1 MRFGMREIGNFL
13 IWVCVY
19 SNQDSEFGNYQLVS
33 FYRCLC
39 YYGIVVIIDE
49 QMMMLLWCV
58 LFLLPKGSDFYCY
71 VISVDSGALIARV
84 SVDDLMGCGLV
95 FRFLEENLMNVS
107 VWLTLI
113 LCIVFIA
120 NMFVL
125 VDCFAAF
132 MLIGR

>member
-71 VISVDSGALIARV
+71 VISVESGALIARV

-120 NMFVL
+120 NVFVL

>member
-39 YYGIVVIIDE
+39 YYGIAVIIDE

-120 NMFVL
+120 NVFVL

>member
-120 NMFVL
+120 NLFVL

>member
-71 VISVDSGALIARV
+71 VISVDSGALIACV

-107 VWLTLI
+107 FWLTLI

-120 NMFVL
+120 NVFVL

>member
-1 MRFGMREIGNFL
+1 
-13 IWVCVY
+13 
-19 SNQDSEFGNYQLVS
+19 
-33 FYRCLC
+33 
-39 YYGIVVIIDE
+39 
-49 QMMMLLWCV
+49 MMMLFWCV

-120 NMFVL
+120 NVFVL

>member
-120 NMFVL
+120 NVFVL

>member
-1 MRFGMREIGNFL
+1 MREIGNFL

-120 NMFVL
+120 NVFVL

>member
-39 YYGIVVIIDE
+39 YYGIVVISDE

-71 VISVDSGALIARV
+71 VISVDSGASIARV

-95 FRFLEENLMNVS
+95 FRFLEENLMNGDKADRIS
-107 VWLTLI
+107 YGQNTRKLETPSF
-113 LCIVFIA
+113 FIYH
-120 NMFVL
+120 
-125 VDCFAAF
+125 
-132 MLIGR
+132 

>member
-39 YYGIVVIIDE
+39 YYGIAVIIDE

-58 LFLLPKGSDFYCY
+58 LFLLPKGPDFYCY

-120 NMFVL
+120 NVFVL

>member
-1 MRFGMREIGNFL
+1 MREIGNFL

-120 NMFVL
+120 NLFVL

>member
-49 QMMMLLWCV
+49 QMMMLLWCM

-120 NMFVL
+120 NVFVL